1 VPKEIVPIA
10 ELICQ
15 LTRNCNIKE
24 EYFASSFNLS
34 PTEVKFLKLFAVK
47 PTHTIKELREI
58 LNLTPG
64 RITHI
69 LTSLEQKQ
77 LIKRTLDVTDK
88 RVILVSLLPKANPL
102 INDILQS
109 YSELHSRI
117 LQNVDA
123 AELQKIQSSLVLL
136 VKVFKN
142 WVNQK

>member
-1 VPKEIVPIA
+1 MPKEIVPIA